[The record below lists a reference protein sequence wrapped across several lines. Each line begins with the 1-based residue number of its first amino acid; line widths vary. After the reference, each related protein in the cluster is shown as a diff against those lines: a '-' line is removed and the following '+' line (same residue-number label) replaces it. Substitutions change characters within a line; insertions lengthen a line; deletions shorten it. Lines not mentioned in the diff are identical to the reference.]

1 MKKIKNGDTV
11 KVHYTGRL
19 EDGDVFDTSM
29 VDGRE
34 PITVTLGENS
44 LIVGFENGLID
55 MAVGEKKTI
64 EIKCSEAYGEYN
76 DGMIQEVPKSQM
88 PGEVEVANFNFSRHL
103 TLQSQTEM
111 GVIQFLVKEIKEE
124 SVILD
129 ANHKL
134 AGKDLIFDLEVL
146 EIQ

>member
-1 MKKIKNGDTV
+1 
-11 KVHYTGRL
+11 
-19 EDGDVFDTSM
+19 
-29 VDGRE
+29 
-34 PITVTLGENS
+34 
-44 LIVGFENGLID
+44 
-55 MAVGEKKTI
+55 
-64 EIKCSEAYGEYN
+64 
-76 DGMIQEVPKSQM
+76 M
-88 PGEVEVANFNFSRHL
+88 PGEVEVGMS
-103 TLQSQTEM
+103 LQSQTEM

>member
-55 MAVGEKKTI
+55 MVVGEKKTI

-76 DGMIQEVPKSQM
+76 DSMIQEVPKSQM
-88 PGEVEVANFNFSRHL
+88 PGEVEIGMS
-103 TLQSQTEM
+103 LQSQTEM

>member
-88 PGEVEVANFNFSRHL
+88 PGEVEVGMS
-103 TLQSQTEM
+103 LQSQTEM

-134 AGKDLIFDLEVL
+134 AGKDLIFDLELVS
-146 EIQ
+146 ID

>member
-88 PGEVEVANFNFSRHL
+88 PGEVEIGMS
-103 TLQSQTEM
+103 LQSQTEM

>member
-76 DGMIQEVPKSQM
+76 DGMIQEVPKRQM
-88 PGEVEVANFNFSRHL
+88 PGEVEVGMS
-103 TLQSQTEM
+103 LQSQTEM

-129 ANHKL
+129 ANHML

>member
-88 PGEVEVANFNFSRHL
+88 PGEVEVGMS
-103 TLQSQTEM
+103 LQSQTEM
-111 GVIQFLVKEIKEE
+111 GVIQFLVKEIKEA

>member
-1 MKKIKNGDTV
+1 
-11 KVHYTGRL
+11 
-19 EDGDVFDTSM
+19 
-29 VDGRE
+29 
-34 PITVTLGENS
+34 
-44 LIVGFENGLID
+44 

-88 PGEVEVANFNFSRHL
+88 PGEVEIGMS
-103 TLQSQTEM
+103 LQSQTEM

>member
-1 MKKIKNGDTV
+1 V

-88 PGEVEVANFNFSRHL
+88 PGEVEIGMS
-103 TLQSQTEM
+103 LQSQTEM

>member
-1 MKKIKNGDTV
+1 M
-11 KVHYTGRL
+11 
-19 EDGDVFDTSM
+19 
-29 VDGRE
+29 
-34 PITVTLGENS
+34 
-44 LIVGFENGLID
+44 
-55 MAVGEKKTI
+55 KTI

-88 PGEVEVANFNFSRHL
+88 PGEVEIGMSL
-103 TLQSQTEM
+103 LSQTEM

-134 AGKDLIFDLEVL
+134 AGKDLIFDLELISIDVFDFGVL
-146 EIQ
+146 EDSSTSETRTITPDFP

>member
-55 MAVGEKKTI
+55 MVVGEKKTI

-88 PGEVEVANFNFSRHL
+88 PGEVEIGMS
-103 TLQSQTEM
+103 LQSQTEM

>member
-88 PGEVEVANFNFSRHL
+88 PGEVEVGMS
-103 TLQSQTEM
+103 LQSQTEM

-129 ANHKL
+129 ANHML
-134 AGKDLIFDLEVL
+134 AGKRFNF
-146 EIQ
+146 

>member
-64 EIKCSEAYGEYN
+64 EIKCSEVYGEYN

-88 PGEVEVANFNFSRHL
+88 PGEVEVGMS
-103 TLQSQTEM
+103 LQSQTEM

>member
-44 LIVGFENGLID
+44 LIVGFENGLIN

-88 PGEVEVANFNFSRHL
+88 PGEVEVGMS
-103 TLQSQTEM
+103 LQSQTEM

>member
-88 PGEVEVANFNFSRHL
+88 PGEVEIGMS
-103 TLQSQTEM
+103 LQSQTDM

>member
-88 PGEVEVANFNFSRHL
+88 PGEVEVGMS
-103 TLQSQTEM
+103 LQSQTEM

>member
-88 PGEVEVANFNFSRHL
+88 PGEVEVGMS
-103 TLQSQTEM
+103 LQSQTEM
-111 GVIQFLVKEIKEE
+111 GVIQFLVKANKED

>member
-88 PGEVEVANFNFSRHL
+88 PGEVEVGMS
-103 TLQSQTEM
+103 LQSQTEM

-129 ANHKL
+129 ANHML